1 MIRLVCSRIY
11 APVHYCKQ
19 QNNQPAISVVVTERV
34 EENPTSNNSHLSKT
48 VAYPKLCLPEKQ
60 HTDSTSWGRE
70 GRYTKIIQSVTKQIN
85 KQINKQMITSP
96 RGTGGRVSSVAT
108 LPKMSSLQQKI
119 MRHAKKC
126 INMIHTPEK
135 KAGSIRHSLSV

>member
-1 MIRLVCSRIY
+1 MLQCTTVNSRTISQQLVWWSLKEWKRILLVIIVISGRLW
-11 APVHYCKQ
+11 HT
-19 QNNQPAISVVVTERV
+19 QNCVSLR
-34 EENPTSNNSHLSKT
+34 NN
-48 VAYPKLCLPEKQ
+48 
-60 HTDSTSWGRE
+60 TDATSWGRE

-119 MRHAKKC
+119 MRHAKKY
-126 INMIHTPEK
+126 INMTHTPEK